1 LGSFK
6 DRILL
11 SHSNNSL
18 LPSLSGFLFLL
29 IIITLIFCDIFLG
42 HGTVDK
48 LKSEAKLQKINED
61 PKKFEISFV
70 LLIIEHISIVILAV
84 MLFMA
89 FSSFNVI
96 LGIIWVT
103 FRGGEGLINIYGKKN
118 YWGLSNLARQYS
130 NASGVEKNEI
140 IDLGSSI
147 LGTKNSLFAIAQI
160 MFSIG
165 TLAYSILFVSY
176 ETAVPV
182 IVGWFGIAASIT
194 YGLGNGIQLAKPNLE
209 ALWQLGGLLVLIFE
223 LILGGWL
230 LFSGII
236 LP

>member
-1 LGSFK
+1 MS
-6 DRILL
+6 IEMQ
-11 SHSNNSL
+11 
-18 LPSLSGFLFLL
+18 LSGFLFLL
-29 IIITLIFCDIFLG
+29 IIITLIFCDILLG
-42 HGTVDK
+42 HGTIDN

-61 PKKFEISFV
+61 PKKFETSFV
-70 LLIIEHISIVILAV
+70 LLIIEHITIVVLAV

-96 LGIIWVT
+96 LGVMWVI
-103 FRGGEGLINIYGKKN
+103 FRGGEGLLNIYGKKN

-130 NASGVEKNEI
+130 NASGAEKNEL

-147 LGTKNSLFAIAQI
+147 LDTKNSLFAIAQI

-165 TLAYSILFVSY
+165 TLAYSILFVTY

-182 IVGWFGIAASIT
+182 IVGWFGIVASIT
-194 YGLGNGIQLAKPNLE
+194 YGLGNGIQLVKPNLE
-209 ALWQLGGLLVLIFE
+209 VLWQIGGLLVLIFE

>member
-1 LGSFK
+1 MGEFLMS
-6 DRILL
+6 IEMQ
-11 SHSNNSL
+11 
-18 LPSLSGFLFLL
+18 LSGFLFLL
-29 IIITLIFCDIFLG
+29 IIIILIFCDALLG
-42 HGTVDK
+42 HGTIDN

-70 LLIIEHISIVILAV
+70 LLTTEHITIVVLAV

-96 LGIIWVT
+96 LGVIWFI
-103 FRGGEGLINIYGKKN
+103 FRGGEGLLNIYGKKN

-130 NASGVEKNEI
+130 NASGAEKNEL

-147 LGTKNSLFAIAQI
+147 LKTKTSLFAITQI

-165 TLAYSILFVSY
+165 TLAYSILFVTY

-182 IVGWFGIAASIT
+182 IVGWFGIVASIT
-194 YGLGNGIQLAKPNLE
+194 YGLGNGIQLVKPNLK
-209 ALWQLGGLLVLIFE
+209 ALWQVGGLLVLIFE
-223 LILGGWL
+223 LVLGTWL
-230 LFSGII
+230 LFLS
-236 LP
+236 

>member
-1 LGSFK
+1 MEEKIGEFLMS
-6 DRILL
+6 IEMQ
-11 SHSNNSL
+11 
-18 LPSLSGFLFLL
+18 LSGFLFLL
-29 IIITLIFCDIFLG
+29 IIITLIFCDILLG
-42 HGTVDK
+42 HGTIDN

-61 PKKFEISFV
+61 PKKFETSFV
-70 LLIIEHISIVILAV
+70 LLIIEHITIVVLAV

-96 LGIIWVT
+96 LGVMWVI
-103 FRGGEGLINIYGKKN
+103 FRGGEGLLNIYGKKN

-130 NASGVEKNEI
+130 NASGAEKNEL

-147 LGTKNSLFAIAQI
+147 LDTKNSLFAIAQI

-165 TLAYSILFVSY
+165 TLAYSILFVTY

-182 IVGWFGIAASIT
+182 IVGWFGIVASIT
-194 YGLGNGIQLAKPNLE
+194 YGLGNGIQLVKPNLE
-209 ALWQLGGLLVLIFE
+209 VLWQIGGLLVLIFE